1 VRPLKLTSLLSA
13 GLGLVAVS
21 HPAYAQNNNDD
32 EIVVTGLRQAYQGDF
47 APLETPQSNQV
58 IDEDLLRNVG
68 AINLNDALDLSASVA
83 RQNNF
88 GGLWNSFSIRG
99 FSGDINL
106 PSGFLVNGFN
116 AGRGFGGPR
125 DLVGV
130 ESVEILKG
138 PRSALFGRGEPGGT
152 VNLVTKRPDFETGG
166 YLQGTIGSWNQY
178 RFEGDAQ
185 TFKEGHGGAAGFRLT
200 GFYEDA
206 ESFRNDVETEK
217 FGVYPSVTLA
227 LGDTTFIRLKSVTT
241 SAKIGASSAVLATAK
256 RRWKAM
262 RSNRNS
268 VHAKPISEM
277 DRPSRVSSVRVI
289 LSRIT
294 LCCAESYRASL
305 IRAGCATA

>member
-130 ESVEILKG
+130 ESVEILT
-138 PRSALFGRGEPGGT
+138 LI
-152 VNLVTKRPDFETGG
+152 LKREAICKAR
-166 YLQGTIGSWNQY
+166 L
-178 RFEGDAQ
+178 
-185 TFKEGHGGAAGFRLT
+185 AAGINIV
-200 GFYEDA
+200 
-206 ESFRNDVETEK
+206 S
-217 FGVYPSVTLA
+217 
-227 LGDTTFIRLKSVTT
+227 
-241 SAKIGASSAVLATAK
+241 
-256 RRWKAM
+256 KAM
-262 RSNRNS
+262 RRLSKKVMAAR
-268 VHAKPISEM
+268 
-277 DRPSRVSSVRVI
+277 RVF
-289 LSRIT
+289 
-294 LCCAESYRASL
+294 A
-305 IRAGCATA
+305 

>member
-1 VRPLKLTSLLSA
+1 VRPLKLTSLLFA

-47 APLETPQSNQV
+47 APLETPQANQL

-130 ESVEILKG
+130 ESVEI
-138 PRSALFGRGEPGGT
+138 
-152 VNLVTKRPDFETGG
+152 
-166 YLQGTIGSWNQY
+166 
-178 RFEGDAQ
+178 
-185 TFKEGHGGAAGFRLT
+185 
-200 GFYEDA
+200 
-206 ESFRNDVETEK
+206 
-217 FGVYPSVTLA
+217 
-227 LGDTTFIRLKSVTT
+227 
-241 SAKIGASSAVLATAK
+241 
-256 RRWKAM
+256 
-262 RSNRNS
+262 
-268 VHAKPISEM
+268 
-277 DRPSRVSSVRVI
+277 
-289 LSRIT
+289 
-294 LCCAESYRASL
+294 
-305 IRAGCATA
+305 